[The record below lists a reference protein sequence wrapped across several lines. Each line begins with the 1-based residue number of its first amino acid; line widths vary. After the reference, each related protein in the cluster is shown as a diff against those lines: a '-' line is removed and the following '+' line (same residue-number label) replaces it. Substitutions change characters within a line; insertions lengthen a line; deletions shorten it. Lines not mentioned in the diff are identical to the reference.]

1 MNAGNFIFF
10 LQKGQIMAGFGDI
23 LKLMSH
29 AKEIQAEAEKLKNE
43 LPKQEF
49 SATGANGGITV
60 VVGGDLMVKKITIA
74 PELDCDR
81 AFVEEELQAALNSA
95 ICAARMTMQ
104 ERMQAISKQLGIELP
119 SF

>member
-1 MNAGNFIFF
+1 
-10 LQKGQIMAGFGDI
+10 MAGFGDI

-81 AFVEEELQAALNSA
+81 AFMEDELQTALNSA